1 MKAFVNARIFDGRSE
16 SISPHTAIV
25 INDAGRIDAVG
36 GDDLAIAR
44 TWEVIECDGRVV
56 YPGLIDMHAH
66 LNEAC
71 LPLMIDNGVTTA
83 RDVGNELEPILELR
97 HSTAGG
103 AARGPRIHCAGPMLD
118 GEPPMWPE
126 SSAPV
131 TDQESAAAAVEQLVD
146 AGVDGIKA
154 YMGITAPVLASIIDA
169 SHRRERPVTAH
180 LGAATCLDAARAG
193 IDSLEH
199 APQALYASVV
209 SPGQA
214 LGWDQRRTLGQSR
227 FWARFYQGWSL
238 VKPDSC
244 RVSDVLGQLCERG
257 VALDPTLLVG
267 RRMIDW
273 ALDPG
278 ALADL
283 PSTVDAAISQDWVKN
298 ADWFVAQWSR
308 DEALAARDAE
318 DVIAAVVAEFA
329 RMGGTMVAGTDAPF
343 SFLVPGVSL
352 HQELELLVWAG
363 LSNGQALR
371 AATGAAAKCLGWDAD
386 VGAIKPGAFADLVVC
401 RGDPLRSITDSAKIA
416 QVYKGGEPAEASVH
430 HQQGSANRAPS
441 SCHRRDSG

>member
-1 MKAFVNARIFDGRSE
+1 MKAFVKARIFDGQSE

-25 INDAGRIDAVG
+25 VNDAGRIGAVG

-44 TWEVIECDGRVV
+44 AWKVIDCNGHVV

-83 RDVGNELEPILELR
+83 RDVGNDLEPILALR
-97 HSTAGG
+97 HSIAGG
-103 AARGPRIHCAGPMLD
+103 TVRGPRIHCAGPMLD

-126 SSAPV
+126 SSVPV
-131 TDQESAAAAVEQLVD
+131 TDQESAAAAVEQLAD

-169 SHRRERPVTAH
+169 SHRRGRPVTAH
-180 LGAATCLDAARAG
+180 LGAATCLDAAKAG

-209 SPGQA
+209 TPEQVLA
-214 LGWDQRRTLGQSR
+214 WDQRRTLGQSR
-227 FWARFYQGWSL
+227 FWVQFYQGWAL
-238 VKPDSC
+238 VRPDSS
-244 RVSDVLGQLCERG
+244 RVSDVLGQLCEQG

-283 PSTVDAAISQDWVKN
+283 PCTVDVTISQDWVKN
-298 ADWFVAQWSR
+298 ADWFVAEWSR
-308 DEALAARDAE
+308 DETLTARHAE
-318 DVIAAVVAEFA
+318 NVIAAVVAQFA
-329 RMGGTMVAGTDAPF
+329 KMGGTVVAGTDAPF

-352 HQELELLVWAG
+352 HQEMELLVRAG

-416 QVYKGGEPAEASVH
+416 QVYKGGEPAKASG
-430 HQQGSANRAPS
+430 HQEGSANRAPS
-441 SCHRRDSG
+441 SCHRHDSG